1 MGAAIIVAALLPLAS
16 APAVE
21 ADARVCLL
29 PGLPL
34 ADEPSPQLMR
44 AARAQL
50 DAYRACTAEEVARL
64 RVVAPER
71 ADALRAEADRISERW
86 AHYEERYRAR
96 KRR

>member
-1 MGAAIIVAALLPLAS
+1 MGAAIIVAALLRLAS
-16 APAVE
+16 VPAAD

-50 DAYRACTAEEVARL
+50 EAYRACAADEVARL
-64 RVVAPER
+64 RVIAPER
-71 ADALRAEADRISERW
+71 ADALRAEADRVGERW
-86 AHYEERYRAR
+86 AQYEERYRAR
-96 KRR
+96 RRR